1 MHWLGGFVADL
12 PTPFDDGD
20 RIDWSAFE
28 TLCERQIGS
37 GATAIVV
44 GEIMGEDSTLG
55 RDEHEEIIAAAVDI
69 AHGRVAVIAGA
80 SSNATGQAIELTTA
94 AEAAGADA
102 ILSVVPYYN
111 KPTQAG
117 ILAHFQAIAGVT
129 GLPVILHDVP
139 SRTMREI
146 SDETIVRLAELKQF
160 IGLKDAT
167 GSVARLMRLRPV
179 LPLTFRFLS
188 GDDAT
193 APAYLASGGNGCISM
208 VANLFP
214 ELCHGIFERCMT
226 RYLPVPEGLS
236 ARIAALGDVLS
247 ADSQVAAVKYGLS
260 LLGLVRLAV
269 RLPLVELGDDARK
282 AVALAMAA
290 FCGDRVAADAG
301 SRRAEPAG
309 LLPRVTSVQ
318 DDPAGIF
325 PAISARVRACS
336 GLLADIAVALRHDQ
350 P

>member
-1 MHWLGGFVADL
+1 MYWLGGFVADL

-20 RIDWSAFE
+20 RVDWSAFE
-28 TLCERQIGS
+28 TLCERQIRS

-44 GEIMGEDSTLG
+44 GETMGEDSTLG

-69 AHGRVAVIAGA
+69 ARGRVAVIAGA
-80 SSNATGQAIELTTA
+80 GSNATGQAMELTTA

-111 KPTQAG
+111 KPIQAG

-146 SDETIVRLAELKQF
+146 SDETIVRLSESKQF

-167 GSVARLMRLRPV
+167 GSIARLMRLKPT
-179 LPLTFRFLS
+179 LPPTFRFLS

-193 APAYLASGGNGCISM
+193 APAYLASGGHGCIST

-214 ELCHGIFERCMT
+214 ELCHSIYESCLT
-226 RYLPVPEGLS
+226 RHMPVPEGLS
-236 ARIAALGDVLS
+236 ARIAALGNVLS
-247 ADSQVAAVKYGLS
+247 LDSQVAALKYGLC
-260 LLGLVRLAV
+260 LLGLIKPAV

-282 AVALAMAA
+282 SVALTMTALCEEQAGA
-290 FCGDRVAADAG
+290 NAG
-301 SRRAEPAG
+301 SCR
-309 LLPRVTSVQ
+309 LTTS
-318 DDPAGIF
+318 
-325 PAISARVRACS
+325 
-336 GLLADIAVALRHDQ
+336 
-350 P
+350 